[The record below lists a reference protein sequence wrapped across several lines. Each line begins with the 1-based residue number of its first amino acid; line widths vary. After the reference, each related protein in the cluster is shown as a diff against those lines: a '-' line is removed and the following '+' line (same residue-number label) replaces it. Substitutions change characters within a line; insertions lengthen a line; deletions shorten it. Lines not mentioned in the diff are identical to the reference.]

1 MASPQ
6 ASRLDATP
14 SPRLTEFFLPAFQWM
29 EVNLPGGPYLRE
41 STFGFSI
48 LLTTHVV
55 AMCVF
60 FGLILMMDLRLVGV
74 ANLRTRASEI
84 SPRLL
89 PWQMVGFILM
99 AVTGV
104 ALFWAQPLRYFGKTF
119 FWWKMGLMVLA
130 GINAGIIHLI
140 THKSEA
146 AWDSKAAKIAGAASI
161 VLWIAILALGRLV
174 AYDWM
179 TTEYFVE

>member
-1 MASPQ
+1 V
-6 ASRLDATP
+6 
-14 SPRLTEFFLPAFQWM
+14 TELLLPAFQWM
-29 EVNLPGGPYLRE
+29 EVNLPGGTYLRE
-41 STFGFSI
+41 STYGFSF
-48 LLTTHVV
+48 LLTAHVV
-55 AMCVF
+55 AMCWF

-89 PWQMVGFILM
+89 PWQIVGFTLM
-99 AVTGV
+99 TVTGML
-104 ALFWAQPLRYFGKTF
+104 LFWAQPLRYFGKTF
-119 FWWKMGLMVLA
+119 FWWKMALMVLA

-140 THKSEA
+140 TRRSEA
-146 AWDSKAAKIAGAASI
+146 AWDSRAAKVAGAASI
-161 VLWIAILALGRLV
+161 VFWVAVLALGRLV

>member
-1 MASPQ
+1 MLLELF
-6 ASRLDATP
+6 RWL
-14 SPRLTEFFLPAFQWM
+14 
-29 EVNLPGGPYLRE
+29 EVNLPGGAYLRE
-41 STFGFSI
+41 STYGFSA
-48 LLTTHVV
+48 LLTVHVV
-55 AMCVF
+55 SLCIF

-74 ANLRTRASEI
+74 GNLRTRAADMSA
-84 SPRLL
+84 RLL
-89 PWQMVGFILM
+89 PWQVVGFVIM
-99 AVTGV
+99 TVTGV
-104 ALFWAQPLRYFGKTF
+104 ALVWAQPLRYYGKTF

-146 AWDSKAAKIAGAASI
+146 SWDSKAAKIAGATSI

>member
-1 MASPQ
+1 M
-6 ASRLDATP
+6 
-14 SPRLTEFFLPAFQWM
+14 TELLLPAFQWM
-29 EVNLPGGPYLRE
+29 EVNLPGGAYLRE
-41 STFGFSI
+41 STYGFSF
-48 LLTTHVV
+48 LLTAHVV
-55 AMCVF
+55 AMCWF

-74 ANLRTRASEI
+74 GNLRTRASEI

-89 PWQMVGFILM
+89 PWQIVGFTLM
-99 AVTGV
+99 TLTGV
-104 ALFWAQPLRYFGKTF
+104 LLVWAQPLRYFGKTF

-140 THKSEA
+140 TRRSEA
-146 AWDSKAAKIAGAASI
+146 AWDSRAAKVAGAASI
-161 VLWIAILALGRLV
+161 VFWVAVLALGRLV

>member
-1 MASPQ
+1 M
-6 ASRLDATP
+6 
-14 SPRLTEFFLPAFQWM
+14 TELILPAFQWI
-29 EVNLPGGPYLRE
+29 EVNLPGGPWLRE
-41 STFGFSI
+41 STFGFSF
-48 LLTTHVV
+48 LLTAHVV
-55 AMCVF
+55 AMCWF
-60 FGLILMMDLRLVGV
+60 FGLILMMDLRLVGI
-74 ANLRTRASEI
+74 ANLRTRVSEI

-89 PWQMVGFILM
+89 PWQVVGFIAM
-99 AVTGV
+99 SVTGV

-130 GINAGIIHLI
+130 GINALIIHLI

-146 AWDSKAAKIAGAASI
+146 AWDSRAAKFAGFASI

-179 TTEYFVE
+179 TTEYLVE

>member
-1 MASPQ
+1 M
-6 ASRLDATP
+6 
-14 SPRLTEFFLPAFQWM
+14 TEFFLPAFQWM
-29 EVNLPGGPYLRE
+29 EVNLPGGAYLRE
-41 STFGFSI
+41 STYGFSF
-48 LLTTHVV
+48 LLTAHVV
-55 AMCVF
+55 AMCWF

-74 ANLRTRASEI
+74 ANLRGRASEI

-89 PWQMVGFILM
+89 PWQIVGFILM

-104 ALFWAQPLRYFGKTF
+104 MLVWAQPLRYFGKTF

-130 GINAGIIHLI
+130 GINAGIIRLI
-140 THKSEA
+140 TRRSEA
-146 AWDSKAAKIAGAASI
+146 ASDSRAAKVAGAASI
-161 VLWIAILALGRLV
+161 VLSVAVLALGRLV

>member
-48 LLTTHVV
+48 LLTAHVV

-89 PWQMVGFILM
+89 PWQMFGFILM

-119 FWWKMGLMVLA
+119 FWWKMGHDGA
-130 GINAGIIHLI
+130 GRNQCRHHSPHHAQVRGGVGQQGRQDRRGGVDCVVDRHPGAGPPP
-140 THKSEA
+140 
-146 AWDSKAAKIAGAASI
+146 WP
-161 VLWIAILALGRLV
+161 
-174 AYDWM
+174 
-179 TTEYFVE
+179 TTG

>member
-1 MASPQ
+1 
-6 ASRLDATP
+6 
-14 SPRLTEFFLPAFQWM
+14 LTEFFLPAFQWM
-29 EVNLPGGPYLRE
+29 EVNLPGGTYLRE
-41 STFGFSI
+41 STFGFSF
-48 LLTTHVV
+48 LLTAHVV
-55 AMCVF
+55 AMCLF

-89 PWQMVGFILM
+89 PWQMLGFIVM
-99 AVTGV
+99 AATGV

-146 AWDSKAAKIAGAASI
+146 AWDSRAAKIAGATSI

>member
-1 MASPQ
+1 V
-6 ASRLDATP
+6 
-14 SPRLTEFFLPAFQWM
+14 TEFFLPAFQWM
-29 EVNLPGGPYLRE
+29 EVNLPGGTYLRE
-41 STFGFSI
+41 STYGFSF
-48 LLTTHVV
+48 LLTAHVV

-74 ANLRTRASEI
+74 AHLRTRVEEI

-89 PWQMVGFILM
+89 PWQIVGFVFMTI
-99 AVTGV
+99 TGV
-104 ALFWAQPLRYFGKTF
+104 MLFWAQPLRYFGKTF

-130 GINAGIIHLI
+130 GVNAGIIHLI
-140 THKSEA
+140 TKKSDA
-146 AWDSKAAKIAGAASI
+146 AWDSPAAKFAGAASI
-161 VLWIAILALGRLV
+161 VLWVAILALGRLV